1 MYEMRPMTF
10 TEQKKKNKKTTK
22 QQKKSK
28 RDIIITVTPEQKRKE
43 KTRVGFSEGSQS
55 IYNVILSCK

>member
-10 TEQKKKNKKTTK
+10 TEQKKNKKTT
-22 QQKKSK
+22 KKSK

-43 KTRVGFSEGSQS
+43 KTRVGFSEGSQA
-55 IYNVILSCK
+55 IYNVILSFK

>member
-10 TEQKKKNKKTTK
+10 TEQKKNKK
-22 QQKKSK
+22 QKNNKKRK

-43 KTRVGFSEGSQS
+43 KTRVGFSEGSQA
-55 IYNVILSCK
+55 IYNVILSLK

>member
-10 TEQKKKNKKTTK
+10 TEQKKKQKNKKTT
-22 QQKKSK
+22 KKSK

-43 KTRVGFSEGSQS
+43 KTRVGFSEGSQA
-55 IYNVILSCK
+55 IYSVILSFK

>member
-10 TEQKKKNKKTTK
+10 TEQKKKQKNKKTT
-22 QQKKSK
+22 KKSK

-43 KTRVGFSEGSQS
+43 KTRVGFSEGSQA
-55 IYNVILSCK
+55 IYNVILSFK

>member
-10 TEQKKKNKKTTK
+10 TEQKKNKK
-22 QQKKSK
+22 QKNNKKRK

-43 KTRVGFSEGSQS
+43 KTRVGFSEGSQA
-55 IYNVILSCK
+55 IYSVILSFK

>member
-10 TEQKKKNKKTTK
+10 TEQKKNKK
-22 QQKKSK
+22 QKNNKKRK

-43 KTRVGFSEGSQS
+43 KTRVGFSEGSQA
-55 IYNVILSCK
+55 IYNVILSFK

>member
-10 TEQKKKNKKTTK
+10 TEQKKNKKQK
-22 QQKKSK
+22 NNKKSK

-43 KTRVGFSEGSQS
+43 KTRVGFSEGSQA
-55 IYNVILSCK
+55 IYNVILSFK

>member
-10 TEQKKKNKKTTK
+10 TEQNKKTKK
-22 QQKKSK
+22 QQQKSK

-43 KTRVGFSEGSQS
+43 KTRVGFSEGSQA
-55 IYNVILSCK
+55 IYNVILSFK